1 MHVHVA
7 HAHFELAD
15 FAGRLVG
22 NQNSYQRT
30 GGGTLE
36 KCLTP
41 SRGMGSLFIGP
52 FGTSRD
58 VVACSRFRRMDDEA
72 TTLHFWSCCVLS
84 LLLGLP
90 AYAQL
95 DHFNVYNVSG
105 GPDGPIVQIADQF
118 GSIVTD
124 LGTLSHF
131 LVPADK
137 NDEGITDFFSH
148 LACYDIFDPVGFAP
162 PSVIAINQFGTQTLN
177 LGESRTLCVPTE
189 KLIAPGPVN
198 LDHYRCYDAT
208 GPSIDVGVSIQDQFQ
223 QQSAIVLDPFLFCT
237 PADKNGEVIQ
247 NPDDHLTIYHYTPP
261 GASPGLMPILNQ
273 FLPAPAFIDVNE
285 PFALAVPSL
294 ALNFILGDMNGD
306 FNVTVADAGL
316 LVEALT
322 NRTAYDLHSFDV
334 DPDINGDTDGSG
346 TFDSGDLAA
355 FNALLTPASAAGVP
369 EPSTL
374 LLTLFAL
381 DGVAGRRRRTSA

>member
-1 MHVHVA
+1 M
-7 HAHFELAD
+7 
-15 FAGRLVG
+15 R
-22 NQNSYQRT
+22 Q
-30 GGGTLE
+30 
-36 KCLTP
+36 P
-41 SRGMGSLFIGP
+41 LFI
-52 FGTSRD
+52 FS
-58 VVACSRFRRMDDEA
+58 
-72 TTLHFWSCCVLS
+72 SCCVLS

-105 GPDGPIVQIADQF
+105 GPDGPVVQIADQF
-118 GSIVTD
+118 GSMITD
-124 LGTLSHF
+124 LGPANHF

-137 NDEGITDFFSH
+137 NGEGITDFFSH
-148 LACYDIFDPVGFAP
+148 LASYDILDPVLAP
-162 PSVIAINQFGTQTLN
+162 PAVISINQFGTQTLS
-177 LGESRTLCVPTE
+177 LGESSTLLVPTE

-198 LDHYRCYDAT
+198 LDHYLCYDAT
-208 GPSIDVGVSIQDQFQ
+208 GPSIDIGVSIQDQFQ
-223 QQSAIVLDPFLFCT
+223 SQTAVVLDPFLFCT
-237 PADKNGEVIQ
+237 PADVNGEGIQ
-247 NPDDHLTIYHYTPP
+247 NPDDHLTIYHYTPQ
-261 GASPGLMPILNQ
+261 GQSLGVSLPILNQ
-273 FLPAPAFIDVNE
+273 FFPSATNIDVTE